1 MSNRRKT
8 IDNLTEEIEKLVI
21 STNNIRTAIRDLEL
35 TESSRTAPIRDT
47 RISYPGHKLVGAV
60 YREGNII
67 HIGDRVLFLTKG
79 KLKSKE
85 GTVTRFSRNFERVFA
100 TDTSGNEIPR
110 DTHNLRILQDGHQHR
125 HA

>member
-21 STNNIRTAIRDLEL
+21 STNNIQTAIRELEL

-47 RISYPGHKLVGAV
+47 RISYTGPKPVGAV
-60 YREGNII
+60 DREGNII
-67 HIGDRVLFLTKG
+67 HIDDRVLVLTKETF
-79 KLKSKE
+79 KSKE

-100 TDTSGNEIPR
+100 TDTSGN
-110 DTHNLRILQDGHQHR
+110 
-125 HA
+125 